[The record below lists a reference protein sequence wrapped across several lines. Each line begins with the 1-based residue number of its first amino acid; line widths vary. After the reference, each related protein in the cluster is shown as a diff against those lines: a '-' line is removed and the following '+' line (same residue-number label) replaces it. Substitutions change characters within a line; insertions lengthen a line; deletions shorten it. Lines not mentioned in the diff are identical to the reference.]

1 MFDLLK
7 LLFNGKPKQD
17 PATHIAS
24 VTPEGRTIVD
34 TQKLFRLEKTQH
46 VMDLLASRQVEGVR
60 QIVITGKK

>member
-1 MFDLLK
+1 MFDLLR
-7 LLFNGKPKQD
+7 LVLHRKPKQD
-17 PATHIAS
+17 QAENIAS

-34 TQKLFRLEKTQH
+34 TQKLFQLEKTRR